1 MRGWLMRC
9 LWGENRHCV
18 KFYVDFRILYEH
30 PVCEGITELNLDIAK
45 LIE

>member
-1 MRGWLMRC
+1 MRC

-18 KFYVDFRILYEH
+18 KFNVDFRILYEH
-30 PVCEGITELNLDIAK
+30 PVCEGITELNLDIAE